1 MDVDHGCGIPLNGQT
16 SANCVTSANRMAKR
30 LVIIDGHPDPDP
42 KRFCHA
48 LADAYAEGARG
59 AGHDVRTVTVSKL
72 DFPLLRSAGDWE
84 GGTLPRTLGAAQ
96 EAIGW
101 ADHLVFIYPL
111 WLGSLP
117 AILKGFLEQVLRPG
131 FAINFGASTLRP
143 GLLKGKSAR
152 VVITMGMPA
161 LLYRWYFGAHSLKS
175 FERNILR
182 FVGIGPIRETLIGSV
197 VSAGASHQKWLNRMR
212 ELGRDGL

>member
-1 MDVDHGCGIPLNGQT
+1 
-16 SANCVTSANRMAKR
+16 MAKQ
-30 LVIIDGHPDPDP
+30 LVVIDGHPDPDP

-48 LADAYAEGARG
+48 LAAAYAEAARN
-59 AGHDVRTVTVSKL
+59 AGHAVRIVTVSNL
-72 DFPLLRSAGDWE
+72 DLPLLRSAGDWE
-84 GGTLPRTLGAAQ
+84 GGSPPASLHNAQ

-111 WLGSLP
+111 WLGSMP
-117 AILKGFLEQVLRPG
+117 ALLKGFLEQVLRPG
-131 FAINFGASTLRP
+131 FAIKFGARTLRP

-161 LLYRWYFGAHSLKS
+161 FLYRWYFGAHSLKS

-182 FVGIGPIRETLIGSV
+182 FVGIGPTRETLIGNV
-197 VSAGASHQKWLNRMR
+197 AGPGVSRQKWLDRMR
-212 ELGRDGL
+212 ELGRDGK